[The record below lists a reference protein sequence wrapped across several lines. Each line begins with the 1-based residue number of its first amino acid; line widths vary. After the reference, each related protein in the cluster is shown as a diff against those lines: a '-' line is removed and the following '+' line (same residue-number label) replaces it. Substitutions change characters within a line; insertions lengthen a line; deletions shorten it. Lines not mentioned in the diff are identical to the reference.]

1 MSVELSNIFNLKQK
15 NIVITGAAGLL
26 GKKHSEAVAA
36 YGGNPILLDLIQS
49 DVDILAEELNTK
61 FDVRSAGFSV
71 DITDEHQIV
80 ENVQQIKESAI

>member
-61 FDVRSAGFSV
+61 FDASPQV
-71 DITDEHQIV
+71 
-80 ENVQQIKESAI
+80 